1 MTKENINIEKEEE
14 LLNDETAV
22 TDADIPKGENTD
34 EEDSG
39 DFKWYAVRII
49 SGHENK
55 VKAYLDNEIRNEK
68 LEDKIRNV
76 LIPLEK
82 IFEVKG
88 GKKKVKLKNFL
99 PGYILI
105 EADLDDKI
113 RDFVSKTPSIINM
126 VGSKSVKGKRLDPIA
141 LKPSEVKRIKSILNE
156 EGDEKKLDIQLN
168 TGDPVKVTSGPF
180 NNFSGNIL
188 EVNLE
193 KLKVKVMVSIFGRK
207 TPIELELT
215 QIEKEK

>member
-1 MTKENINIEKEEE
+1 MTEEKINDKTLTETEINPEQEADKNAETETHEEE
-14 LLNDETAV
+14 
-22 TDADIPKGENTD
+22 
-34 EEDSG
+34 SG
-39 DFKWYAVRII
+39 KFKWYAVRII

-55 VKAYLDNEIRNEK
+55 VKAYLDNEIRTEK
-68 LEDKIRNV
+68 LEDRINNV

-82 IFEVKG
+82 VFEVKA
-88 GKKKVKLKNFL
+88 GKKKIRLKNFL

-126 VGSKSVKGKRLDPIA
+126 VGSKSVKGKRLEPIPLKA
-141 LKPSEVKRIKSILNE
+141 LEVKRIKAILN
-156 EGDEKKLDIQLN
+156 DEADEDKLDVFLN
-168 TGDPVKVTSGPF
+168 VGDPVKVTSGPF

-207 TPIELELT
+207 TPIELELG

>member
-1 MTKENINIEKEEE
+1 MTEEKINDKTLTETQINPEQEADKNAETETHEEE
-14 LLNDETAV
+14 
-22 TDADIPKGENTD
+22 
-34 EEDSG
+34 SG
-39 DFKWYAVRII
+39 KFKWYAVRII

-55 VKAYLDNEIRNEK
+55 VKAYLDNEIRTEK
-68 LEDKIRNV
+68 LEDRINNV
-76 LIPLEK
+76 IIPLEK
-82 IFEVKG
+82 VFEVKA
-88 GKKKVKLKNFL
+88 GKKKIRLKNFL

-126 VGSKSVKGKRLDPIA
+126 VGSKSVKGKRLEPIPLKA
-141 LKPSEVKRIKSILNE
+141 LEVKRIKAILN
-156 EGDEKKLDIQLN
+156 DEADEDKLDVFLN
-168 TGDPVKVTSGPF
+168 VGDPVKVTSGPF

-207 TPIELELT
+207 TPIELELG